1 MMIDGGSK
9 TVHHSARIDPK
20 YTHYAPYGCGRDS
33 YIITNN
39 GGLLPM
45 DGMSIPHTG
54 YQGRQLP
61 TQLFTNQPSFKKVI
75 SPR

>member
-9 TVHHSARIDPK
+9 TVHHSARIEPK

-39 GGLLPM
+39 GGLLPLE
-45 DGMSIPHTG
+45 GQNIPATG
-54 YQGRQLP
+54 YQPRTQP
-61 TQLFTNQPSFKKVI
+61 TQLFIN
-75 SPR
+75 